1 MFLSLHPHIQPGILI
16 IIANYSAKILLNF
29 LVPFTLSVLSKML
42 NLFTCSL
49 RKKNQLLDRVSAC
62 LRVNSNFSP
71 VALLA
76 ILLCE
81 EFSSRGAPQKIAAR
95 NSFFK
100 PLERLKD
107 GVTVRYD
114 DTIDAGIRASQL
126 LKAILS
132 ELKRE
137 GHSFVIEQTQ
147 IDMKFIDMIQQAF
160 EHASYTEHLNA
171 VRLAMNFQRDEST
184 LSSLPSLQSSVEIKQ
199 AL

>member
-1 MFLSLHPHIQPGILI
+1 M
-16 IIANYSAKILLNF
+16 
-29 LVPFTLSVLSKML
+29 
-42 NLFTCSL
+42 
-49 RKKNQLLDRVSAC
+49 
-62 LRVNSNFSP
+62 
-71 VALLA
+71 
-76 ILLCE
+76 
-81 EFSSRGAPQKIAAR
+81 
-95 NSFFK
+95 
-100 PLERLKD
+100 
-107 GVTVRYD
+107 RYD

>member
-1 MFLSLHPHIQPGILI
+1 M
-16 IIANYSAKILLNF
+16 
-29 LVPFTLSVLSKML
+29 
-42 NLFTCSL
+42 
-49 RKKNQLLDRVSAC
+49 
-62 LRVNSNFSP
+62 
-71 VALLA
+71 
-76 ILLCE
+76 
-81 EFSSRGAPQKIAAR
+81 
-95 NSFFK
+95 
-100 PLERLKD
+100 
-107 GVTVRYD
+107 RYG